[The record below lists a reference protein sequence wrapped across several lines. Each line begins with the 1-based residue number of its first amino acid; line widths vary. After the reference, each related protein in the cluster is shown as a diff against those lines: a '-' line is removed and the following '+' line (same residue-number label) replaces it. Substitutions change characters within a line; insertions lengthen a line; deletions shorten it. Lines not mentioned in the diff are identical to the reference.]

1 MDAAVGEAK
10 RDYLIFVSACACIES
25 PFLAGQRIGAPH
37 IAETTM
43 PEGRK
48 ITHCH
53 GFGRLVINGH
63 GGLAAADIRRIHRD
77 DGHTHAGQ
85 RVGFL
90 IGGGKSG
97 YDEGV
102 GVTIGWQPSKE
113 FRTLLDAAGSV
124 YGQVIACAAQF
135 VIQPVE

>member
-1 MDAAVGEAK
+1 
-10 RDYLIFVSACACIES
+10 
-25 PFLAGQRIGAPH
+25 
-37 IAETTM
+37 M